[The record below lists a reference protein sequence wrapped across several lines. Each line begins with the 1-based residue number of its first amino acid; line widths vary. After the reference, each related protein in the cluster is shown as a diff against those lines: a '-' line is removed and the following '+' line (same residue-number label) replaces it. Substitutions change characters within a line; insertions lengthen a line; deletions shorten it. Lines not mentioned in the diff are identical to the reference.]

1 MLKLELTQK
10 PRLHA
15 PYLVAGFAGWPD
27 GGGVSTGVV
36 DFLTTYLAAEHIGE
50 ILPGNSYIYTSS
62 ALASRPL
69 VDIQQGLIQ
78 SLHFPVNELYTWESQ
93 GDSPDLVLLQGI
105 EPDLNW
111 QDFVD
116 AIVEC
121 VRIFKVQRVYTIGGY
136 LDYAPHTRIP
146 RISAMVTDEKLLEAL
161 TSYDVEPAEYNGPTS
176 IQSFLL
182 AHCRDLGIEGVGLWA
197 GTPSYIQGTYPKVT
211 QVMLELLSQIW
222 NLPLELSMFEEQTAE
237 LESSLHEQIDSSPEL
252 AEYIKR
258 LEQAYDMSEHE
269 QPGFG
274 TDTMVDEIE
283 QFLRRRRQNPPV
295 DDDLDL

>member
-1 MLKLELTQK
+1 
-10 PRLHA
+10 
-15 PYLVAGFAGWPD
+15 VAGFAGWPD

-36 DFLTTYLAAEHIGE
+36 DFLITYLAAEHIGE

-69 VDIQQGLIQ
+69 GEIQQGLIH
-78 SLHFPVNELYTWESQ
+78 SLQFPANEVYAWESQ
-93 GDSPDLVLLQGI
+93 GNAPDLVLLQGI

-121 VRIFKVQRVYTIGGY
+121 VRLFNVQRVYTIGGY

-146 RISAMVTDEKLLEAL
+146 RVSAMVTDEELLESLAA
-161 TSYDVEPAEYNGPTS
+161 YDVEPSEYNGPTS
-176 IQSFLL
+176 IQGFLL
-182 AHCRDLGIEGVGLWA
+182 AHCRDLGIEGIGLWT

-211 QVMLELLSQIW
+211 QVMLELLSQLW
-222 NLPLELSMFEEQTAE
+222 DLPLELSMFEEQTAE

-258 LEQAYDMSEHE
+258 LEQAYDMVEPE

-274 TDTMVDEIE
+274 PDTIVDEIQ
-283 QFLRRRRQNPPV
+283 QFLRRRRDDLA
-295 DDDLDL
+295 DDDL